1 MQRPE
6 LTAALR
12 GVSDDQLLLALRDP
26 TVRALVTAELPALV
40 QRLEAQPLTRRE
52 QGAMLTL
59 SARTVQRIRAGSP
72 PPRLSDDRCLR
83 VYLLVDIYWAVSRL
97 HPDEATD
104 AWMQRPRAQYPYL
117 GRTPA
122 GLILSGGIPALLAL
136 RRQMHADWTN
146 RSGPP

>member
-6 LTAALR
+6 LTSALR

-40 QRLEAQPLTRRE
+40 QRLEEQRLTRRE
-52 QGAMLTL
+52 QAAMLTL
-59 SARTVQRIRAGSP
+59 SARTVQRIRAGGP

-83 VYLLVDIYWAVSRL
+83 VCLLVDIHWAVSRL
-97 HPDEATD
+97 HADETPD
-104 AWMQRPRAQYPYL
+104 AWMQRPRAQHPYL